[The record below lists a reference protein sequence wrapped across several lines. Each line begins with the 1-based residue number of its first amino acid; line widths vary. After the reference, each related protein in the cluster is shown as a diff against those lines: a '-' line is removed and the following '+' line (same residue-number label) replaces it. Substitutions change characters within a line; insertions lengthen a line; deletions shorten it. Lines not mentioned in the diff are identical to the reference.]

1 MNPTSSRRQS
11 SPGCFALAVFA
22 AFSSFAAASPAQ
34 SGNQEQPSAKD
45 QSATQN
51 QQAAPPD
58 KSDKKDKKS
67 SEPAMVKL
75 KIEVVGGSDGKPVGN
90 ASVYVRYNE
99 SGGLFHKDK
108 LAELN
113 FKTNQD
119 GSVKVPE
126 IPQGRILIQVIAKG
140 WHTYGKW
147 YDIDT
152 DEQTIQVKLDPPPH
166 WY

>member
-11 SPGCFALAVFA
+11 FLGCFALALFG
-22 AFSSFAAASPAQ
+22 AFLSFAAVPLAQ
-34 SGNQEQPSAKD
+34 SANQEQSSAKD
-45 QSATQN
+45 QPAAQN
-51 QQAAPPD
+51 QQAPPTE
-58 KSDKKDKKS
+58 SDKKDKKS
-67 SEPAMVKL
+67 SEPATVKL
-75 KIEVVGGSDGKPVGN
+75 KIEVVSGSDGKPVGN

-99 SGGLFHKDK
+99 SGGFLHKDK

-119 GSVKVPE
+119 GSAKVPE

>member
-1 MNPTSSRRQS
+1 M
-11 SPGCFALAVFA
+11 
-22 AFSSFAAASPAQ
+22 
-34 SGNQEQPSAKD
+34 
-45 QSATQN
+45 
-51 QQAAPPD
+51 
-58 KSDKKDKKS
+58 
-67 SEPAMVKL
+67 KL
-75 KIEVVGGSDGKPVGN
+75 KIEVVSAADGKPIGN

-99 SGGLFHKDK
+99 PSGLFRRDK
-108 LAELN
+108 LTELN

-119 GSVKVPE
+119 GSAKVPD

-152 DEQTIQVKLDPPPH
+152 DEQAIQIKLDPPPH

>member
-11 SPGCFALAVFA
+11 SSGCFVLALFA
-22 AFSSFAAASPAQ
+22 AFLSFAATSPAQ
-34 SGNQEQPSAKD
+34 SSNQEQPSAKD
-45 QSATQN
+45 QPTTQN
-51 QQAAPPD
+51 QQAPPD

-67 SEPAMVKL
+67 SDPATVKL
-75 KIEVVGGSDGKPVGN
+75 KIEVVSSSDGKPIGN

-99 SGGLFHKDK
+99 SGGFLHKDK

-119 GSVKVPE
+119 GSAKVPE
-126 IPQGRILIQVIAKG
+126 IPQGKILIQVIAKG

-152 DEQTIQVKLDPPPH
+152 DEQTIQIKLDPPPH

>member
-1 MNPTSSRRQS
+1 MT
-11 SPGCFALAVFA
+11 
-22 AFSSFAAASPAQ
+22 PAQ
-34 SGNQEQPSAKD
+34 SPNQEQPSAKD

-51 QQAAPPD
+51 QQAPPG

-67 SEPAMVKL
+67 SDPATVKL
-75 KIEVVGGSDGKPVGN
+75 KIEVVSASDGKPIGN

-99 SGGLFHKDK
+99 SGGFLHKDK

-147 YDIDT
+147 YDVDT

>member
-11 SPGCFALAVFA
+11 SLGCFALALFGAFIGFA
-22 AFSSFAAASPAQ
+22 SVTPAQ
-34 SGNQEQPSAKD
+34 SPNQEQPSAKD

-51 QQAAPPD
+51 QQAPPG

-67 SEPAMVKL
+67 SDPATVKL
-75 KIEVVGGSDGKPVGN
+75 KIEVVSASDGKPIGN

-99 SGGLFHKDK
+99 SGGFLHKDK

-147 YDIDT
+147 YDVDT